1 MSAEANAWGITQ
13 GAHLPTSAKFVFM
26 RFCDYANAETQL
38 SWPSLTTIARE
49 TNLDRGSVYR
59 IVQRLL
65 ADGLLRVAKVRA
77 GQPTRYLVPHPAR
90 HLAPERRSPHPEDV
104 EDVHNLA
111 RPRAGHQLSLDGDP
125 ARNDARPDPARTP
138 RVPRA
143 NPARS
148 YARQSEQNRDE
159 PIAGASARAHLH
171 VVPSD
176 PAEPAE
182 PVDPDAWHRIPDE
195 TRELAAK
202 RIAEL
207 RAQMARSTPPAPAG
221 EA

>member
-1 MSAEANAWGITQ
+1 MSAEANAWGVTQ
-13 GAHLPTSAKFVFM
+13 GAHLTCQAKFVFM
-26 RFCDYANAETQL
+26 RFCDYANAETQEA
-38 SWPSLTTIARE
+38 WPSLETIARE

-65 ADGLLRVAKVRA
+65 ADGLLRVAKVHA
-77 GQPTRYLVPHPAR
+77 GRPTRYLVPHPAR
-90 HLAPERRSPHPEDV
+90 SMPPLRRSPHPEDV
-104 EDVHNLA
+104 EDVH
-111 RPRAGHQLSLDGDP
+111 SP
-125 ARNDARPDPARTP
+125 ARDARGQQSFEDLNPARGARPDPARTP

-143 NPARS
+143 NPARG
-148 YARQSEQNRDE
+148 ARQSEQNRDE

-171 VVPSD
+171 VVPS
-176 PAEPAE
+176 EPAE

-207 RAQMARSTPPAPAG
+207 RAQMGRSTASEGAGAP
-221 EA
+221 